1 MMKNYIFLFVL
12 LLKEN
17 VLSSQLKDE
26 HLNKYNLYNLVF
38 YVEYF
43 DNDHLKISYIDY
55 FMVFPKYERVIRDN
69 YFGYQNNCIESRI
82 YYRNNMEQ
90 IYEVYYDREKCN
102 GQIKMIVD
110 KTGEKA
116 IVNKRN
122 IIN

>member
-1 MMKNYIFLFVL
+1 
-12 LLKEN
+12 
-17 VLSSQLKDE
+17 
-26 HLNKYNLYNLVF
+26 
-38 YVEYF
+38 
-43 DNDHLKISYIDY
+43 
-55 FMVFPKYERVIRDN
+55 MVFPKYERVIRDN

-116 IVNKRN
+116 IIKKRN